1 MGKKK
6 NKPNSS
12 FLGKSNNSLGK
23 DQRNIRSRVE
33 GGVYVYHGSLTIEKL
48 AEDLNIRATDI
59 LKELFLQGKILNIN
73 SIIDD
78 ELIAEICINHGFDFK
93 KEEVK
98 EKVKPAPSAMPIYTQ
113 EELDEIEK
121 EEEEEDYYDEDE
133 YSEYDDDEYYEDK

>member
-48 AEDLNIRATDI
+48 AEDLLVNEVT
-59 LKELFLQGKILNIN
+59 K
-73 SIIDD
+73 
-78 ELIAEICINHGFDFK
+78 FK
-93 KEEVK
+93 KV
-98 EKVKPAPSAMPIYTQ
+98 MR
-113 EELDEIEK
+113 
-121 EEEEEDYYDEDE
+121 
-133 YSEYDDDEYYEDK
+133 

>member
-73 SIIDD
+73 SKSTMSLSLKSVLTTDSTS
-78 ELIAEICINHGFDFK
+78 K
-93 KEEVK
+93 KK
-98 EKVKPAPSAMPIYTQ
+98 R
-113 EELDEIEK
+113 
-121 EEEEEDYYDEDE
+121 
-133 YSEYDDDEYYEDK
+133 